1 MTAVFELPFELEA
14 HEPAEARGLR
24 RDQVRMLVGNR
35 ITGEVSHHR
44 FADLPSVLH
53 AGDVL
58 VVNTSATI
66 PAAIDVIGADLTLH
80 VSTELPSTGLPS
92 TELPSVPDSREWV
105 VELRQGLRPF
115 AQGAPGPLALS
126 GGAVVRLL
134 RPYTRGRLWVA
145 TFSVDDVPGYLMQYG
160 RPIRYSYVDRDWP
173 LATYSS
179 VFGTEPGSAEMPSA
193 SRPFTTALVTQLV
206 NAGIAF
212 APITLHTGV
221 ASPESHEKPYPERF
235 RVSADTARLVN
246 SARGAGRRIIAVGTT
261 AVRALESAASADGDV
276 SAADGWTSLVVTPA
290 SGVRVTD
297 GLITGFHEPR
307 ASHLDMLEAIAGS
320 SLLDTCYSAALRDGY
335 LWHEFGDINLLLRR

>member
-1 MTAVFELPFELEA
+1 MTAVFELPVELEA

-35 ITGEVSHHR
+35 STGEVSHHR
-44 FADLPSVLH
+44 FADLPSVLVP
-53 AGDVL
+53 GDVL

-66 PAAIDVIGADLTLH
+66 PAAIDVIGSDLVLH
-80 VSTELPSTGLPS
+80 VSTELPSG
-92 TELPSVPDSREWV
+92 EWV
-105 VELRQGLRPF
+105 VELRSGLVPF
-115 AQGAPGPLALS
+115 AQARPGTLALS
-126 GGAVVRLL
+126 GGALVRLV

-145 TFSVDDVPGYLMQYG
+145 AFDLADVPAYLMSYG

-179 VFGTEPGSAEMPSA
+179 VFGTDPGSAEMPSA
-193 SRPFTTALVTQLV
+193 SRPFTSALVTQLV
-206 NAGIAF
+206 SAGVVF

-221 ASPESHEKPYPERF
+221 ASPEAHEKPYPERF
-235 RVSADTARLVN
+235 RVSADSARLVN
-246 SARGAGRRIIAVGTT
+246 SARAAGRRIIAVGTT
-261 AVRALESAASADGDV
+261 AVRALESAVSGDETV
-276 SAADGWTSLVVTPA
+276 AAAAGWTSLVVTPS

-307 ASHLDMLEAIAGS
+307 ASHLDMLSAIAGS
-320 SLLDTCYSAALRDGY
+320 ELLDKCYAEALSTGY